1 MDRVTLE
8 ESPTVPTDRSWPSIG
23 YWARAA
29 AAVAAVVIAL
39 WLLGMLLDTLLIVVA
54 SFALATGL
62 QPAVKWLE
70 QWGMSRAVALAAILL
85 GGLVVSGGLI
95 VILLP
100 VVVAQVDDVI
110 AQLPG
115 YVETL
120 QAGDGLAARLVSMLG
135 LDRIGDR
142 ATGDPEVAIGALG
155 NMTSFVVNALTL
167 LVVTPY
173 FALEMP
179 AIKRWFV
186 RLLRPRHREDF
197 LFALNRASDLI
208 ANYIVGNLAISLM
221 AGLITYVGLS
231 LIGVPYALALA
242 AWVALT
248 DLIPMLGALIG
259 AIPVAIVSYLE
270 GPRELIWAMLLI
282 VAYQQFENFVIAPRV
297 MRRAVDLSPATVII
311 ALLVGGQLA
320 GLIGALLALPL
331 AALTKILL
339 HEFYLEERMQRVRAE
354 VTLPEASQNGRRK
367 EKRVL
372 P

>member
-1 MDRVTLE
+1 MERPALE
-8 ESPTVPTDRSWPSIG
+8 EPPVTSTARPWPSIG
-23 YWARAA
+23 YWTRAA
-29 AAVAAVVIAL
+29 LAVAAVVVGL
-39 WLLGMLLDTLLIVVA
+39 WMVGMLLDTILIVVA

-70 QWGMSRAVALAAILL
+70 RRGIKRALALGAILL
-85 GGLVVSGGLI
+85 GGLLITGGL
-95 VILLP
+95 VGLLLP
-100 VVVAQVDDVI
+100 LVVAQVDDVI
-110 AQLPG
+110 AQVPG
-115 YVETL
+115 YIKTL
-120 QAGDGLAARLVSMLG
+120 QTGDGLLARLVSMLE
-135 LDRIGDR
+135 LDRIGDSVS
-142 ATGDPEVAIGALG
+142 GDPEMAIGALG
-155 NMTSFVVNALTL
+155 NMTSFAVNTLTL

-186 RLLRPRHREDF
+186 RLLRPQHREDF
-197 LFALNRASDLI
+197 LYALNRASDLI

-221 AGLITYVGLS
+221 AGAITYVGLS

-259 AIPVAIVSYLE
+259 AIPVAIVSYLA

-339 HEFYLEERMQRVRAE
+339 HEFYIEERMERLRAE
-354 VTLPEASQNGRRK
+354 VTSPEINHNGRRK

>member
-1 MDRVTLE
+1 MARSVLDE
-8 ESPTVPTDRSWPSIG
+8 PTTIPAGRSWPPIR
-23 YWARAA
+23 YWAKVAT
-29 AAVAAVVIAL
+29 AVAAVVVGL
-39 WLLGMLLDTLLIVVA
+39 WLLGMLLDTVLIVVA

-70 QWGMSRAVALAAILL
+70 KHGLSRSLALGAILVA
-85 GGLVVSGGLI
+85 GLLIAGGLI
-95 VILLP
+95 GVLLP
-100 VVVAQVDDVI
+100 VVIAQVDDVI
-110 AQLPG
+110 AQIPG
-115 YVETL
+115 YLESL
-120 QAGDGLAARLVSMLG
+120 EQGEGLGARLVSMLS
-135 LDRIGDR
+135 LDQLNEGIS
-142 ATGDPEVAIGALG
+142 GDPQMALGALG
-155 NMTSFVVNALTL
+155 DLTSFAINTLTL

-179 AIKRWFV
+179 AIKRWVV
-186 RLLRPRHREDF
+186 RLLRPHHREDF

-208 ANYIVGNLAISLM
+208 ANYIVGNLAISLI
-221 AGLITYVGLS
+221 AGVVTYVGLS

-259 AIPVAIVSYLE
+259 AVPVAIVAYLT

-282 VAYQQFENFVIAPRV
+282 VAYQQFENFIVAPRV
-297 MRRAVDLSPATVII
+297 MKRAVDLSPATVII

-339 HEFYLEERMQRVRAE
+339 NEFYLEQRMERLRAE
-354 VTLPEASQNGRRK
+354 VTQPEPIQNGRRK

>member
-1 MDRVTLE
+1 MDRPSLEQATHTPVT
-8 ESPTVPTDRSWPSIG
+8 RSWPPVG
-23 YWARAA
+23 YWVKAT
-29 AAVAAVVIAL
+29 AAVAGVVIAL
-39 WLLGMLLDTLLIVVA
+39 WLLGTLLDTLLIVVA

-70 QWGMSRAVALAAILL
+70 RRGIHRAMALAAILI
-85 GGLVVSGGLI
+85 GGLVVTAGLLG
-95 VILLP
+95 ILLP
-100 VVVAQVDDVI
+100 VVISQVDDVI
-110 AQLPG
+110 AQVPE
-115 YVETL
+115 YVTSL
-120 QAGDGLAARLVSMLG
+120 QEAEGLGGRLVAMMG
-135 LDRIGDR
+135 LDRIDENIS
-142 ATGDPEVAIGALG
+142 GDPEMALGALG
-155 NMTSFVVNALTL
+155 DMTAFALNTLTL

-186 RLLRPRHREDF
+186 RLLRPRHRENF

-221 AGLITYVGLS
+221 AGVITYVGLS

-259 AIPVAIVSYLE
+259 AIPVAVVSYLA

-339 HEFYLEERMQRVRAE
+339 HEFYIEERMERVRAE
-354 VTLPEASQNGRRK
+354 VTSPEASQNGRRK
-367 EKRVL
+367 ERRVL